1 MVMKIET
8 IENEKKQ
15 SEWPVPCLVINADG
29 TIVLVTLSLESD
41 PGYYGGTIVKSG
53 NNRRMVG
60 GSVSHMHP
68 KDGWTL
74 YDGKV
79 ILSNN

>member
-1 MVMKIET
+1 MKIET

-15 SEWPVPCLVINADG
+15 SKWPVPCLVIDADG
-29 TIVLVTLSLESD
+29 TIVLVTLSLESN
-41 PGYYGGTIVKSG
+41 PVYYGGTVVKSG
-53 NNRRMVG
+53 NNRRMAG
-60 GSVSHMHP
+60 ESVSHIHP